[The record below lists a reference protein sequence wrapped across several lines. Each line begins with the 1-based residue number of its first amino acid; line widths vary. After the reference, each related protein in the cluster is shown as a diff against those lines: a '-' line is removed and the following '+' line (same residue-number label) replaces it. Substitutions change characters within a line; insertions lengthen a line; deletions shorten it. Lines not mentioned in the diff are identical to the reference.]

1 MLFRRNIALAAG
13 ALVLAVPALSSCGF
27 NYATDRVNTPAAG
40 VNNRDK
46 TVDVLSAVIV
56 ATQANSGTFIASFS
70 NNSQTESAT
79 FDTLSGAGGNTVTP
93 ADFDPVEI
101 APKALV
107 NLAVDGGVVLTG
119 AFEAGDFIPVS
130 VGFANGDR
138 VLMKIPVVTNCG
150 IYEGLDTPPAAEAGA
165 DAPEPY
171 SCELAGP
178 DDSSSQ

>member
-13 ALVLAVPALSSCGF
+13 VLVLAVPTLSSCGF
-27 NYATDRVNTPAAG
+27 NYATDRVNTNAAG

-56 ATQANSGTFIASFS
+56 ATQADSGTFIASFS
-70 NNSQTESAT
+70 NNSQTESAA
-79 FDTLSGAGGNTVTP
+79 FDTLLGAGGSTVTA

-107 NLAVDGGVVLTG
+107 NLAVDGGVALTG
-119 AFEAGDFIPVS
+119 TFEAGDFIAVS
-130 VGFANGDR
+130 VGFANGDH

-150 IYEGLDTPPAAEAGA
+150 IYEGLDTSADHGA
-165 DAPEPY
+165 APEAPY
-171 SCELAGP
+171 SCEYPTL
-178 DDSSSQ
+178 DDAHSQ